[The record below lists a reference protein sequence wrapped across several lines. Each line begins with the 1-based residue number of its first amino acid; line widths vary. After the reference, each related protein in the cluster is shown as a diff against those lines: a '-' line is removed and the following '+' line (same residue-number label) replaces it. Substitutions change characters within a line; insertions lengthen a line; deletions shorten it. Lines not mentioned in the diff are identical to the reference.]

1 MAKQVLITKEDGTE
15 EYFDPE
21 KLRISLKRAG
31 APANIVE
38 EIVAHVVGEI
48 VTGDSTQSIY
58 RHAFSLLRK
67 RARPVAAR
75 YSMKRAVLGL
85 GPSGYPFEKFLAEI
99 FTALGYRA
107 RTGTILRGK
116 CVEHEIDVIAEKSGK
131 RIGVE
136 AKFHNNLGLKSD
148 VKVSLY
154 VKARFDDL
162 RNAAKGENFDEVWLV
177 TNTKF
182 TGQATAYG
190 KCAGLALVSWDYPRR
205 GNLNDLIEEAGVH
218 PVTCLTT
225 LSGKEKLMLLTQG
238 IVLCRDIMRGRGAL
252 SSIGLSEVKINQVLT
267 EARSLC
273 ARPARVE

>member
-1 MAKQVLITKEDGTE
+1 MAQQVLITKEDGTE
-15 EYFDPE
+15 EYFNPE
-21 KLRISLKRAG
+21 KLRTSLSRAG
-31 APANIVE
+31 APKNITE
-38 EIVAHVVGEI
+38 EIVTHVVGEI
-48 VTGDSTQSIY
+48 TTGDSTQSIY

-99 FTALGYRA
+99 FMALGYRA
-107 RTGTILRGK
+107 KTGTMLRGK
-116 CVEHEIDVIAEKSGK
+116 CVEHEIDVIAERGGR

-136 AKFHNNLGLKSD
+136 AKFHNDLGLKSD

-162 RNAAKGENFDEVWLV
+162 RESTRREKFDEVWLV

-190 KCAGLALVSWDYPRR
+190 TCSGLTLVSWDYPRR

-218 PVTCLTT
+218 PITCLTT
-225 LSGKEKLMLLTQG
+225 LSGREKLMLLTQG
-238 IVLCRDIMRGRGAL
+238 IVLCRDIVRGRGMLA
-252 SSIGLSEVKINQVLT
+252 SIGISEVKINQVLT
-267 EARSLC
+267 EARALC
-273 ARPARVE
+273 TRLARVQ